1 VKNRER
7 ITAADFEALV
17 TLPENADK
25 RLEFISGE
33 IFEVVSNDNASAIAQ
48 IITGLLFIYLRG
60 NDIGWLTGPDA
71 GFIVVGECYIPDVAF
86 LTYENHPTR
95 LGVAYR
101 PNPPDL
107 AVEVVSSER
116 SDENRKLNIKVTNY
130 LLAGTVVWVVRPEL
144 QHVEVHA
151 PGQPV
156 TVYGIGDAVPGGTL
170 LPDFT
175 LPVRELFK

>member
-1 VKNRER
+1 MKNRER
-7 ITAADFEALV
+7 ITATEFEQIA

-48 IITGLLFIYLRG
+48 IITGLLFIYLRS
-60 NDIGWLTGPDA
+60 NDIGWLTGSDGGSVVA
-71 GFIVVGECYIPDVAF
+71 GERYIPDVAF

-101 PNPPDL
+101 PTPPDL

-116 SDENRKLNIKVTNY
+116 SDENRTLNIKVTNY
-130 LLAGTVVWVVRPEL
+130 LLAGTVVWVVRPEY

-156 TVYGIGDAVPGGTL
+156 AVYGADEAVPGGDL

-175 LPVRELFK
+175 LPVGDLFT